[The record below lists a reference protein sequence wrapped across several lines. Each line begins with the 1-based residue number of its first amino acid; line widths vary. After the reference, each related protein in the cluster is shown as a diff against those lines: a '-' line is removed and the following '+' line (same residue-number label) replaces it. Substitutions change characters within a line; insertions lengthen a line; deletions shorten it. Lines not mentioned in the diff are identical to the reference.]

1 LKVTVRF
8 FAALREIVGRK
19 EETLEFTKET
29 SVTVQKVLKRLTELH
44 GKEFS
49 DYVYDTKIKE
59 VRSYL
64 QMLVNEKSATLRT
77 KLKDGD
83 VLVIV
88 PPIGGG

>member
-1 LKVTVRF
+1 MKVTVRF
-8 FAALREIVGRK
+8 FAALREIVGKK
-19 EETLEFTKET
+19 EETLEFPTEA

-44 GKEFS
+44 GKEFA

-77 KLKDGD
+77 KLKNGD
-83 VLVIV
+83 VVVIV
-88 PPIGGG
+88 PPVGGG

>member
-8 FAALREIVGRK
+8 FAALREIVGKK
-19 EETLEFTKET
+19 EETLEFRNDA
-29 SVTVQKVLKRLTELH
+29 SVTVKRALKELTKLH
-44 GKEFS
+44 GKEFAN
-49 DYVYDTKIKE
+49 YVYDTKTNE

-64 QMLVNEKSATLRT
+64 QMLVNERSATLKT

-88 PPIGGG
+88 PPVAGG

>member
-8 FAALREIVGRK
+8 FAALREIVGKK
-19 EETLEFTKET
+19 EETLEFANEA
-29 SVTVQKVLKRLTELH
+29 SVTVKIVLKELTKLH

-49 DYVYDTKIKE
+49 DYVCDAKFSE
-59 VRSYL
+59 VRGYL
-64 QMLVNEKSATLRT
+64 QILVDEKSATLKT
-77 KLKDGD
+77 KLRDGD